1 MNPSR
6 LGALAWVTLALCVTA
21 LFTLAPLLFPVIFA
35 AWVATI
41 ARPLFDR
48 LGRALNGRSSA
59 AAVLVI
65 ALILVVVAIASLLVA
80 AVVSGSG
87 ELWSVVAQSKSAQS
101 ALEAIVSPGSEPTST
116 DLKLPSSFSDLL
128 PWLEGHSADAFRLIG
143 GVAGAAMKSIL
154 GSVIFF
160 FGTWTFLVDGPRAW
174 TWALAHL
181 PVAPSHLRR
190 LGSAFTETGRGLLIG
205 VGLTNASQALTAIIV
220 YLALGV
226 PRAVVL
232 GLLTGIAGFVP
243 ISGTAIIWAPVAA
256 GLYFTD
262 HPVKAVVMVAFGL
275 LISLMDNVL
284 RPIFA
289 RYGKLDLPVFLLFVS
304 VFGGL
309 AAWGVFGAIL
319 GPLVTRMALEA
330 LSLVREEREAEALN
344 SATQIALSGPG
355 EEAPPPPTG

>member
-6 LGALAWVTLALCVTA
+6 LGALAWVALALSVTA
-21 LFTLAPLLFPVIFA
+21 LYTLAPLLVPVIFA
-35 AWVATI
+35 AWTAII
-41 ARPLFDR
+41 ARPLLER
-48 LGRALNGRSSA
+48 LARAMKGRQSA
-59 AAVLVI
+59 AAVLVTT
-65 ALILVVVAIASLLVA
+65 LILVVVAISSLLVA

-87 ELWSVVAQSKSAQS
+87 ELWSVVVQSPSAQA
-101 ALEAIVSPGSEPTST
+101 ALEAIVSPGSDPSGEG
-116 DLKLPSSFSDLL
+116 LRLPKSLAELL
-128 PWLEGHSADAFRLIG
+128 PWLEGHSTDAFRLIG
-143 GVAGAAMKSIL
+143 GVAGAAVKSII
-154 GSVIFF
+154 GSVLFF
-160 FGTWTFLVDGPRAW
+160 FGTWSFLVEGPRTWA
-174 TWALAHL
+174 WALAHL
-181 PVAPSHLRR
+181 PLAPNHLRR
-190 LGSAFTETGRGLLIG
+190 LGAAFSETGRGLLIG

-243 ISGTAIIWAPVAA
+243 ITGTALIWAPVAA
-256 GLYFTD
+256 GLYFTG
-262 HPVKAVVMVAFGL
+262 HPVKALVMVAFGL

-319 GPLVTRMALEA
+319 GPLVVRMAIEA
-330 LSLVREEREAEALN
+330 LSLVREEREAEAGAKLAAN
-344 SATQIALSGPG
+344 DV
-355 EEAPPPPTG
+355 PPSHAA

>member
-6 LGALAWVTLALCVTA
+6 LGALAWLALVLSA
-21 LFTLAPLLFPVIFA
+21 AAAFTLAPLMLPVIFA
-35 AWVATI
+35 AWTATI

-48 LGRALNGRSSA
+48 LARAMKGRSTA
-59 AAVLVI
+59 AAVLVTT
-65 ALILVVVAIASLLVA
+65 LILVVVAISSVLVA

-87 ELWSVVAQSKSAQS
+87 ELWDVIAQSKSAV
-101 ALEAIVSPGSEPTST
+101 AAFEGIVSPGKEST
-116 DLKLPSSFSDLL
+116 GEAVRLPKSVADLL

-143 GVAGAAMKSIL
+143 GVAGAAVKSII
-154 GSVIFF
+154 GSIIFF

-174 TWALAHL
+174 IWAQAHL
-181 PVAPSHLRR
+181 PLAPAHLRR

-205 VGLTNASQALTAIIV
+205 VGLTNASQALLAITV

-232 GLLTGIAGFVP
+232 GLLTGISGFVP
-243 ISGTAIIWAPVAA
+243 IGGTAIIWGPVAA
-256 GLYFTD
+256 GLYFTE
-262 HPVKAVVMVAFGL
+262 HTGKAIVMVAFGL
-275 LISLMDNVL
+275 LISTMDNVL

-289 RYGKLDLPVFLLFVS
+289 RYGKLDLPVFLLFLS

-319 GPLVTRMALEA
+319 GPLVTRMAIEA
-330 LSLVREEREAEALN
+330 LSLVREEREAALA
-344 SATQIALSGPG
+344 ATPPAA
-355 EEAPPPPTG
+355 EAPRMPAG